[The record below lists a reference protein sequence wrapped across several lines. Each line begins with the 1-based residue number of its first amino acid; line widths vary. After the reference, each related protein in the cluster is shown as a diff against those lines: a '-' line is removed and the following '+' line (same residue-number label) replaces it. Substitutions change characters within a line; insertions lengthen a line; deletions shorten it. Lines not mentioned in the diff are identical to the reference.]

1 MTSTTSF
8 PFATLQS
15 FHNCIYHC
23 HEFSPKESPDTHAT
37 KSLKRFP
44 FAAQVPTS
52 VSPPPTSE
60 AEPEINATIIENN
73 ENIIL
78 NLTDHNDHV
87 LASSKTEYMNGK
99 ANKSKSEIV
108 ALRNIDTN
116 KIQSNTKDIAESSDN
131 IMMNNRRVLT
141 VTSAPVI
148 RSTLPNVFSNSGGN
162 GGNLDDVQVLNGNG
176 NVRKRH
182 RNRRQGRNKRVHRDD
197 AVNDKEKYEARV
209 ARLRHELL
217 LVSESPPERH
227 VKSKPAKKQ
236 RRKQSYNVKAIVDP
250 LPIEHKLALDSSV
263 DVSQVTHHRVT
274 RAATA
279 KKDRIWDYGVIPYEI
294 DGNFSGAHKAL
305 FKQAMK
311 HWENF
316 TCIKFVERNPL
327 DHPNYIVFTER
338 PCGKFRRFSR
348 LKVDLKSCRLSR
360 MLFICR

>member
-1 MTSTTSF
+1 MPS
-8 PFATLQS
+8 
-15 FHNCIYHC
+15 
-23 HEFSPKESPDTHAT
+23 
-37 KSLKRFP
+37 
-44 FAAQVPTS
+44 S
-52 VSPPPTSE
+52 VTPPTSE

-87 LASSKTEYMNGK
+87 LALSKTEYLNGK
-99 ANKSKSEIV
+99 ANKSSSEIV
-108 ALRNIDTN
+108 LLRNIDSN
-116 KIQSNTKDIAESSDN
+116 KIQSNTKDITDSDN
-131 IMMNNRRVLT
+131 IVMNNRRIST
-141 VTSAPVI
+141 VTSTPI
-148 RSTLPNVFSNSGGN
+148 LRSTLPNIFSNSGGN
-162 GGNLDDVQVLNGNG
+162 GGNLDDVQILNGSG
-176 NVRKRH
+176 NVKKRH
-182 RNRRQGRNKRVHRDD
+182 RNRRQGRNKKV
-197 AVNDKEKYEARV
+197 KEADHKEQYEARV

-217 LVSESPPERH
+217 RASESPPERH
-227 VKSKPAKKQ
+227 VKHKPLK
-236 RRKQSYNVKAIVDP
+236 RRNKNREHDIKTMDL
-250 LPIEHKLALDSSV
+250 LPVEHKIALESV

-338 PCGKFRRFSR
+338 PCGSLHIQNFPSPEHNFLTFSGCCSFVGKRGQGPQAISIGKNCDKFGIVVHELGHVVGFWHEHTVKMKGFAVA
-348 LKVDLKSCRLSR
+348 LK
-360 MLFICR
+360 F

>member
-1 MTSTTSF
+1 M
-8 PFATLQS
+8 
-15 FHNCIYHC
+15 
-23 HEFSPKESPDTHAT
+23 SPLPSAG
-37 KSLKRFP
+37 
-44 FAAQVPTS
+44 
-52 VSPPPTSE
+52 E

-78 NLTDHNDHV
+78 NLSDHNDHV
-87 LASSKTEYMNGK
+87 LASSKTEYMNEK
-99 ANKSKSEIV
+99 ANKSGADAV

-131 IMMNNRRVLT
+131 ILTSNRRVT
-141 VTSAPVI
+141 TTTQAPVI
-148 RSTLPNVFSNSGGN
+148 RSTLPNIFSNSGGN
-162 GGNLDDVQVLNGNG
+162 GGNLDDVQILDGSG
-176 NVRKRH
+176 HVRKRH
-182 RNRRQGRNKRVHRDD
+182 RNRRQGRNRKAYHADNKD
-197 AVNDKEKYEARV
+197 HYEARV

-217 LVSESPPERH
+217 RASESPPERH
-227 VKSKPAKKQ
+227 VKSKPLKK
-236 RRKQSYNVKAIVDP
+236 RNKHKNSSVKPTPEP
-250 LPIEHKLALDSSV
+250 LHTQQHHIAMESSV
-263 DVSQVTHHRVT
+263 DDSQVAHHRVT

-338 PCGKFRRFSR
+338 PCGE
-348 LKVDLKSCRLSR
+348 
-360 MLFICR
+360 

>member
-1 MTSTTSF
+1 V
-8 PFATLQS
+8 
-15 FHNCIYHC
+15 
-23 HEFSPKESPDTHAT
+23 
-37 KSLKRFP
+37 SLP
-44 FAAQVPTS
+44 
-52 VSPPPTSE
+52 PPPTSE

-99 ANKSKSEIV
+99 TNKSKSEIV

-116 KIQSNTKDIAESSDN
+116 KIQSNTKDITTSDN
-131 IMMNNRRVLT
+131 IVLNSRRVLT
-141 VTSAPVI
+141 VTSSPI
-148 RSTLPNVFSNSGGN
+148 LRSTLPNIFSNSGGN
-162 GGNLDDVQVLNGNG
+162 GGSLDDVQILNTNG
-176 NVRKRH
+176 QVKKRH
-182 RNRRQGRNKRVHRDD
+182 RNRRQGKNRRVHRDD
-197 AVNDKEKYEARV
+197 GVDDKEKYEARV
-209 ARLRHELL
+209 ARLRHELS
-217 LVSESPPERH
+217 LVSESPTERH
-227 VKSKPAKKQ
+227 VKTKPAKKQ
-236 RRKQSYNVKAIVDP
+236 HKNRNIKAIIDP
-250 LPIEHKLALDSSV
+250 LPTEHKIAMDPSV

-338 PCGKFRRFSR
+338 PCG
-348 LKVDLKSCRLSR
+348 
-360 MLFICR
+360 